1 MNITKEGYILS
12 RNIIKVTGN
21 KNTVREFIKNNKIKI
36 GVISFFTILIL
47 IEAILISKFMELLL
61 ALSI

>member
-47 IEAILISKFMELLL
+47 IEAILISKFMELLI